1 MILFSYFRSSAS
13 FRVRLALALKNIRPS
28 EVRYVNLRE
37 GQQHDD
43 AYRQMNP
50 QELVPAL
57 ALEDGVLLSQS
68 IAIMEYLEE
77 SYPDAPKLLPEDA
90 IGRARVRSI
99 AQYIACE
106 LQPLGNLRVLN
117 YLTQNLSHTDE
128 EKQQWL
134 HHWLGTGLAALEAQ
148 MQRDGRTGS
157 FCHGDSPTLADCCL
171 LPQLFGAQ
179 RFGVDLTS
187 YPTLRRIQASMLAL
201 EEIQP
206 ALPAN
211 QPDAA

>member
-13 FRVRLALALKNIRPS
+13 FRVRLALALKSIRPD

-37 GQQHDD
+37 GQQHDE
-43 AYRQMNP
+43 AYRSINP
-50 QELVPAL
+50 QKLVPAL
-57 ALEDGVLLSQS
+57 ALDDGALLSQS

-77 SYPDAPKLLPEDA
+77 TYTDAPKLLPADA

-117 YLTQNLSHTDE
+117 YLTQNLAHSDE

-134 HHWLGTGLAALEAQ
+134 QHWLSTGLAALEAQ
-148 MQRDGRTGS
+148 MQRDGRTGT
-157 FCHGDSPTLADCCL
+157 FCHGDNPTMADCCL
-171 LPQLFGAQ
+171 LPQIFAAQ
-179 RFGVDLTS
+179 RFGVDLTP

-211 QPDAA
+211 QPDAI